1 MDRRYGKRALPCD
14 EPEEKEEDHSFPVY
28 SARSQLDMDVMVSA
42 LSQVIGSS
50 HSNPAQVHENPVT
63 STQSSTENDHQTQP
77 VVQDQGNARRRHY
90 RGVRQRPWGK
100 WAAEIRDP
108 KKAARVWLGT
118 FETAEAAALAYDEA
132 ALRFKGSKAKLNFPE
147 RVQAGATQLGFF
159 SSGQGSHTVAEPVP
173 DHIMAPLAR
182 SRQPHEVYNPNNFQ
196 YPQFLGTTAGYSF
209 SHVMPEA
216 PFGGETFLSPTSS
229 STASSNSWPIS
240 SQQQQQQQQE
250 ELLRLSNQFGSSY
263 NSRYDPSTFKDEGL

>member
-1 MDRRYGKRALPCD
+1 
-14 EPEEKEEDHSFPVY
+14 
-28 SARSQLDMDVMVSA
+28 MDVMVSA
-42 LSQVIGSS
+42 LAQVIGSS
-50 HSNPAQVHENPVT
+50 HNNSADQVHENPVT
-63 STQSSTENDHQTQP
+63 STQSSTENDQTPP
-77 VVQDQGNARRRHY
+77 VVQNQGNVRRRHY

-147 RVQAGATQLGFF
+147 RVQAGAIELGFF
-159 SSGQGSHTVAEPVP
+159 SCGQGSHTVAEPLP
-173 DHIMAPLAR
+173 DHIMAPLAH
-182 SRQPHEVYNPNNFQ
+182 SRRPQEAYNPNNFQ
-196 YPQFLGTTAGYSF
+196 YPQFLGTTAGYGF

-263 NSRYDPSTFKDEGL
+263 SSRYDPSTFKDEGL